1 MSELPS
7 YSHSAIDAEGKQE
20 SSLSTRVLQ
29 NFISETID
37 KDVSHGSASD
47 VESGN
52 APTPPE
58 NVSLII
64 YNVQP
69 LNPFPTLTGYACH
82 LVTKY

>member
-1 MSELPS
+1 MSQLTS
-7 YSHSAIDAEGKQE
+7 YSNPAIDAEGTQDF
-20 SSLSTRVLQ
+20 SLSAMVPPKS
-29 NFISETID
+29 ISKTKD
-37 KDVSHGSASD
+37 NDVSHGSASD
-47 VESGN
+47 VGSGN

-69 LNPFPTLTGYACH
+69 LKPFPTLTRYACH